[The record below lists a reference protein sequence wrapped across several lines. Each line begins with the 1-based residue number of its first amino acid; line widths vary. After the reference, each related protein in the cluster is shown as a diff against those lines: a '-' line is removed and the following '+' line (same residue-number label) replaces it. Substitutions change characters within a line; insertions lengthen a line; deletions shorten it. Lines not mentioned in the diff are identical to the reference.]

1 MKTASSP
8 KKGFFAKN
16 ALILALVILLIAL
29 ASYLYIW
36 RDAPYLLKDSA
47 GYMQVAQNLV
57 SGNLSGIQDRVPLFP
72 LLLLLTISFEQPN
85 FLLYIVQLVSYFI
98 CVFIVFKI
106 LTDEL
111 PVGFAYLYLIFSIL
125 PPLVEAT
132 AQVMTEALTTN
143 LILLIFICL
152 YELVKTR
159 KLIFAFGIGIFS
171 GALALTRPT
180 FELMPILLLI
190 VFICILLLAKEK
202 KKWVVQALVSML
214 SCSVIIGGYALYNYL
229 AFDYFVLT
237 PLQGFNLSTRTETYI
252 ERIPDDQKVIRDVLL
267 KTRNELML
275 SEPTHS
281 AVMYIWTAIPRLE
294 ETTSLSEIELS
305 KMLQTVNLKLILS
318 SPLSYIVEVGHSMAI
333 YTMPS
338 ASEQANFYNNWFQL
352 LWLLLNYVVLAATLL
367 CVSGAVGILILSSRK
382 STTTMLKDKL
392 PLFSVYLFCA
402 VIVFYNFCIS
412 TFLEVG
418 NPRYRLPTDL
428 LIIIFDLISVYA
440 FIRFR
445 NKNRIEE
452 PVN

>member
-1 MKTASSP
+1 MKTTSSP
-8 KKGFFAKN
+8 KSHFFEKN
-16 ALILALVILLIAL
+16 ALILAAAILLIAL
-29 ASYLYIW
+29 AAYLYIW
-36 RDAPYLLKDSA
+36 RDAPYLLKDSV
-47 GYMQVAQNLV
+47 GYMQVAQNMAL
-57 SGNLSGIQDRVPLFP
+57 GNLSEIQDRVPIFP
-72 LLLLLTISFEQPN
+72 LLLLLTNSFEQPN
-85 FLLYIVQLVSYFI
+85 IILYIIQLVSYFI
-98 CVFIVFKI
+98 FVFIVYKI
-106 LTDEL
+106 LVDEL
-111 PVGFAYLYLIFSIL
+111 PVGFAYVYLLISIL

-159 KLIFAFGIGIFS
+159 KFIYALGSGVFS

-180 FELMPILLLI
+180 FELMPILLLLI
-190 VFICILLLAKEK
+190 FVCISLLAKEK
-202 KKWVVQALVSML
+202 KKWVLHSIVSIL

-229 AFDYFVLT
+229 AYDYFVLT

-252 ERIPDDQKVIRDVLL
+252 ERIPDDQKTIRDVLL

-294 ETTSLSEIELS
+294 EATSLSEIELS
-305 KMLQTVNLKLILS
+305 KLFQSINFKLIVG

-352 LWLLLNYVVLAATLL
+352 LWLMLNYVVLAATFV
-367 CVSGAVGILILSSRK
+367 CVCGAMGILILSSQK
-382 STTTMLKDKL
+382 STTAMLQNKL
-392 PLFSVYLFCA
+392 PLFSIYLFCT

-445 NKNRIEE
+445 NNNRIEE
-452 PVN
+452 PAN